1 MPFPDRIGRYEYRGT
16 IGVGGFASVARCYDE
31 ALDSLV
37 AVKVLAETWAVDP
50 EIRAR
55 FVQEAKLL
63 RRIHNE
69 HVVTVHD
76 SGELDDGRPY
86 FVMDYADRGTLE
98 DRLGFTP
105 PDRPIDGKT
114 TRRVVLALTDG
125 LAALHRAGIVHR
137 DVKPG
142 NLLLQSVHQGA
153 VTQAPTTRAAATQAP
168 ATEIRTSLIE
178 PGERVLIGDLGL
190 AKDLVATPSQATI
203 IGGTQG
209 FQPPEQ
215 REPNAAISP
224 AADVYAATA
233 VVWRLLRGS
242 RPPDHRDVARSLT
255 DVVAP
260 WREFFEQ
267 GFAPDPDERFSSV
280 EVWRDAM
287 LSALDSVDHP
297 LRTGRTSSLRSGT
310 GVLPCPYKGLADFE
324 PEDVDYFFGREA
336 LVDQLV
342 RRLRR
347 DSVLVVGGP
356 SGSGKSSL
364 VRAGLVPVVADGAL
378 PGGEGWR
385 VALFTPGPR
394 PLGELH
400 YQLARNSRGA
410 VPTLDELRANPALAR
425 HTADSGEPLL
435 LCIDQ
440 FEELFTLCDDPDEQ
454 AAFVEA
460 LAAHLDPADSRS
472 RAVLVIRADFYGACA
487 RFPWLT
493 RRITENQVLV
503 GPMDRSE
510 LRRAIEQPAR
520 RAGLSIDAGLTEA
533 VLDEAGGET
542 GSLPLVAHALME
554 TWTRRRH
561 NTLTLD
567 GFRAAGG
574 VAGAIAKS
582 ADAIYDDHLDDEQ
595 RRTTRRLLLRLVTPG
610 EDNPDTRRRMS
621 RDELA
626 RDEHAD
632 VMRQVVGQ
640 LTAARLLT
648 VDDTSVAIAHEAL
661 IRTWPRFRAWI
672 EEDRENLLVRQRISR
687 AAAEWENQGHDPDLL
702 YRGTPLAVATEWAA
716 DNRLEL
722 NRLEQEFLDAA
733 IEARDAA
740 HRAAEQQAARR
751 RKVRRGVVGSLA
763 LLSVAAVASAA
774 VAFASLRRT
783 RASEQQ
789 ANEQFGAALAASG
802 ERLVEADPYLAMM
815 LAAESG
821 ARTRAPTV
829 DSRRLLASSRGVLA
843 AAPIVPAGSP
853 LDVGDAKV
861 VAIDPRGGLVAT
873 GERSGR
879 IRIWDLGS
887 RRARTELT
895 GHTKGIERLAF
906 SPDGSLLASAGG
918 DGLVRLWAV
927 RGHDAIPR
935 EGATLDHFDVVWD
948 VAFSADGSRLAVATE
963 QGVIGLYDVDARR
976 PLAPSLVTGS
986 VDFLSVAFSPDG
998 ETVVAGDG
1006 RGELAGWN
1014 ARTGE
1019 RRFGPV
1025 DAHGGNDVWELV
1037 YAPDGATVAT
1047 SSSDG
1052 TSRLFDGRT
1061 GAVVDRR
1068 PFTSPNRETPQSV
1081 RGVRFSPDGR
1091 WMVAGAGD
1099 GKVRLWSTESNQVT
1113 ATTELGHRGAV
1124 IGAALSSDGS
1134 RLVTLGID
1142 QTLRAWD
1149 IGRRTPLS
1157 RTVVDGPSPLL
1168 ALAVAGDG
1176 SQAVTGDEGGSIRL
1190 WNLRTR
1196 TSTAI
1201 AGGRA
1206 AVRSVA
1212 LSGDGSRIAG
1222 GDVDG
1227 VVRVWRRDGTA
1238 VGRPVDL
1245 DGVVTSLAFGPDGDW
1260 LVSGGSDGTVR
1271 FWTTDGRPDGD
1282 PLGPHPGGV
1291 ARVAVSPDGKLVAAA
1306 GMTGTVRV
1314 WETGS
1319 RRSRADIAA
1328 DDNTIW
1334 GVAFNSDGSKLA
1346 TASDDERVVIWDAA
1360 SGRELEELTGH
1371 AGGASDVRFSPD
1383 GRTLLT
1389 ATRTGQLR
1397 LWDVETGQ
1405 GLGDPLGGHAGAVWN
1420 VAWLPDGAQFL
1431 SAGVDGELRRWDV
1444 LSVARACALAGPAFD
1459 GEARRH
1465 YLGADDRLRACG

>member
-1 MPFPDRIGRYEYRGT
+1 VSFPDQIGRYEYRGT

-37 AVKVLAETWAVDP
+37 AVKVLADTWSADP

-105 PDRPIDGKT
+105 PGRPIDTKT
-114 TRRVVLALTDG
+114 TRHVVLALSDG

-142 NLLLQSVHQGA
+142 NLLLQSVNAG
-153 VTQAPTTRAAATQAP
+153 PAAQTP
-168 ATEIRTSLIE
+168 ATEVRTALIE
-178 PGERVLIGDLGL
+178 SGERVLIGDLGL
-190 AKDLVATPSQATI
+190 AKDLVAAPPQATI

-209 FQPPEQ
+209 FQSPEQ
-215 REPNAAISP
+215 REPNAAITP

-233 VVWRLLRGS
+233 VVWRMLHGS
-242 RPPDHRDVARSLT
+242 RPPDHPDVARSLT
-255 DVVAP
+255 DVLAP

-267 GFAPDPDERFSSV
+267 GFAPDPDERFPSV
-280 EVWRDAM
+280 EAWRDAM
-287 LSALDSVDHP
+287 LSALDTVDY
-297 LRTGRTSSLRSGT
+297 RSGSSRVASLRSGT
-310 GVLPCPYKGLADFE
+310 GVLPCPYKGLAAFE
-324 PEDVDYFFGREA
+324 PEDADYFFGREA

-364 VRAGLVPVVADGAL
+364 VRAGLVPVVAGGAL
-378 PGGEGWR
+378 PGAEGWR
-385 VALFTPGPR
+385 VALLTPGPR

-400 YQLARNSRGA
+400 YQLTRDNKGV
-410 VPTLDELRANPALAR
+410 VPTLDALRTNPALAR
-425 HTADSGEPLL
+425 HTSDTGAPLL

-440 FEELFTLCDDPDEQ
+440 FEELFTLCDDPHEQ
-454 AAFVEA
+454 AAFIDA

-582 ADAIYDDHLDDEQ
+582 ADTIYDDELDDEQ
-595 RRTTRRLLLRLVTPG
+595 RQAARRLLLRLVTPG
-610 EDNPDTRRRMS
+610 EGNPDTRRRMS
-621 RDELA
+621 LAELD

-632 VMRQVVGQ
+632 VMRHVVGR

-687 AAAEWENQGHDPDLL
+687 AAAEWDDQAREGDLL

-716 DNRLEL
+716 DNSLEL
-722 NRLEQEFLDAA
+722 SRLEQEFLDTAV
-733 IEARDAA
+733 EARDSA
-740 HRAAEQQAARR
+740 HRAEEQQAARR
-751 RKVRRGVVGSLA
+751 RKVRRGVVSSLA
-763 LLSVAAVASAA
+763 ILTVAAVASASL
-774 VAFASLRRT
+774 AFVSLRRT
-783 RASEQQ
+783 RASEQR
-789 ANEQFGAALAASG
+789 ANERFAIALAASG
-802 ERLVEADPYLAMM
+802 ERLVDADPYLAMM

-829 DSRRLLASSRGVLA
+829 DSRRLLAGSRAALA
-843 AAPIVPAGSP
+843 DAPIVPVGSP
-853 LDVGDAKV
+853 IDVGDAKA
-861 VAIDPRGGLVAT
+861 VAIDPAGRLVAT

-879 IRIWDLGS
+879 IRLWDLAS
-887 RRARTELT
+887 RRPRTELT
-895 GHTKGIERLAF
+895 GHTKGVERLTF
-906 SPDGSLLASAGG
+906 SPDGSLLASAGS
-918 DGLVRLWAV
+918 DGLLRLWTV
-927 RGHDAIPR
+927 GGDRAIPR
-935 EGATLDHFDVVWD
+935 DGITLDHFDVAWD
-948 VAFSADGSRLAVATE
+948 AAFSPDGSRLAVATE
-963 QGVIGLYDVDARR
+963 KGVIAQYDVRAGR
-976 PLAPSLVTGS
+976 PVGLPLVTRS
-986 VDFLSVAFSPDG
+986 VDFLSVAYSPDG
-998 ETVVAGDG
+998 ESIVAGDG
-1006 RGELAGWN
+1006 RGELSAWS

-1019 RRFGPV
+1019 PRFGPV
-1025 DAHGGNDVWELV
+1025 DVHHGNDVWEV
-1037 YAPDGATVAT
+1037 AYAPDGATVAT

-1052 TSRLFDGRT
+1052 TSGLFDART
-1061 GAVVDRR
+1061 GAPVQGRR
-1068 PFTSPNRETPQSV
+1068 PFTGASGEAPQGV
-1081 RGVRFSPDGR
+1081 RGVRFSPDGH
-1091 WMVAGAGD
+1091 WMVGGAGD
-1099 GKVRLWSTESNQVT
+1099 GKVRLWSTESNQIT
-1113 ATTELGHRGAV
+1113 ATTQVGHRGGV
-1124 IGAALSSDGS
+1124 IGAALSSDAS

-1142 QTLRAWD
+1142 QTVRVWD

-1157 RTVVDGPSPLL
+1157 HTLVDGPSQLL
-1168 ALAVAGDG
+1168 ALALSRDG
-1176 SQAVTGDEGGSIRL
+1176 SHAVTGDDAGSVRL

-1196 TSTAI
+1196 TATSI
-1201 AGGRA
+1201 AGGQA
-1206 AVRSVA
+1206 PVRSVA
-1212 LSGDGSRIAG
+1212 LSADGSRIAG
-1222 GDVDG
+1222 GDADG
-1227 VVRVWRRDGTA
+1227 VIRLWRGDGTA
-1238 VGRPVDL
+1238 VGRSIHLRGP
-1245 DGVVTSLAFGPDGDW
+1245 VTSLAFGPHDDW
-1260 LVSGGSDGTVR
+1260 LVSGGADETVR
-1271 FWTTDGRPDGD
+1271 FWTTDGRPDGK

-1291 ARVAVSPDGKLVAAA
+1291 ARVAVSPDGKQVAAA
-1306 GMTGTVRV
+1306 GVNGTVRI
-1314 WETGS
+1314 WQTGS
-1319 RRSRADIAA
+1319 RRSRDIVA

-1334 GVAFNSDGSKLA
+1334 GVAFSGDGSRLA
-1346 TASDDERVVIWDAA
+1346 TASDNERVVIWDAA
-1360 SGRELEELTGH
+1360 SGRRLEELTGH

-1397 LWDVETGQ
+1397 LWDVATGQ
-1405 GLGDPLGGHAGAVWN
+1405 GLGDPLGAHTGAVWN
-1420 VAWLPDGAQFL
+1420 VAWLPDGEQFL
-1431 SAGVDGELRRWDV
+1431 SAGVDGKLRRWDV
-1444 LSVARACALAGPAFD
+1444 LSVSRACELAKPAFD
-1459 GEARRH
+1459 AEARRH
-1465 YLGADDRLRACG
+1465 YLGAGGRLEACLR

>member
-1 MPFPDRIGRYEYRGT
+1 VPFPDQIGRYEYRGT

-31 ALDSLV
+31 ALDSFV
-37 AVKVLAETWAVDP
+37 AVKVLADTWAADP

-105 PDRPIDGKT
+105 PGRPIDAKT
-114 TRRVVLALTDG
+114 TRRVVLAVSDG

-142 NLLLQSVHQGA
+142 NLLLQSVNRGPA
-153 VTQAPTTRAAATQAP
+153 ETP
-168 ATEIRTSLIE
+168 ATEVRTSLIE
-178 PGERVLIGDLGL
+178 AGERVLIGDLGL
-190 AKDLVATPSQATI
+190 AKDLVGTPSQATI

-215 REPNAAISP
+215 REPNASISP

-242 RPPDHRDVARSLT
+242 RPPDHPDVARSLT
-255 DVVAP
+255 DVLAP

-267 GFAPDPDERFSSV
+267 GFAPDPDERFPSV
-280 EVWRDAM
+280 EAWRDAM
-287 LSALDSVDHP
+287 LSALDTVDHP
-297 LRTGRTSSLRSGT
+297 LRSSRTSAVRIGT
-310 GVLPCPYKGLADFE
+310 AVLPCPYKGLAAFE

-378 PGGEGWR
+378 PGAAGWR
-385 VALFTPGPR
+385 VALMTPGPR

-400 YQLARNSRGA
+400 YQLTRDSKGV
-410 VPTLDELRANPALAR
+410 VPTLDALRANPALAR
-425 HTADSGEPLL
+425 HTSEAGEPLL

-440 FEELFTLCDDPDEQ
+440 FEELFTLCDDPHEQ
-454 AAFVEA
+454 AAFIDA

-533 VLDEAGGET
+533 VLDEAGGEA

-582 ADAIYDDHLDDEQ
+582 ADTIYDDELDDEQ
-595 RRTTRRLLLRLVTPG
+595 RRATRRLLLRLVTPG

-621 RDELA
+621 LAELDRDE
-626 RDEHAD
+626 RAD
-632 VMRQVVGQ
+632 VLRHAVGR

-648 VDDTSVAIAHEAL
+648 IDDTSVAIAHEAL

-672 EEDRENLLVRQRISR
+672 EEDRENLLVRQRITR
-687 AAAEWENQGHDPDLL
+687 AAAEWDNQGRDPDLL
-702 YRGTPLAVATEWAA
+702 YRGTPLAAATEWAA

-722 NRLEQEFLDAA
+722 SRLEQEFLDTAV
-733 IEARDAA
+733 EARDSA
-740 HRAAEQQAARR
+740 HRAAEQQAVRR
-751 RKVRRGVVGSLA
+751 RKVRRGVVSTLA
-763 LLSVAAVASAA
+763 VLTVAALASASL
-774 VAFASLRRT
+774 AFASLRRT
-783 RASEQQ
+783 RASERR
-789 ANEQFGAALAASG
+789 ANERFAVALAASG
-802 ERLVEADPYLAMM
+802 ERLVEGDPYLAMM

-821 ARTRAPTV
+821 ARTRAPTI
-829 DSRRLLASSRGVLA
+829 DSRRLLANSRAVLA
-843 AAPIVPAGSP
+843 AAPIVPVGSP
-853 LDVGDAKV
+853 VDVGDAKA
-861 VAIDPRGGLVAT
+861 VAIDPAGRLAAI

-879 IRIWDLGS
+879 IRLWDLGS
-887 RRARTELT
+887 RRPRAELT
-895 GHTKGIERLAF
+895 GHTKGVERLTF

-918 DGLVRLWAV
+918 DGLLRLWAV
-927 RGHDAIPR
+927 RGHSVIPR
-935 EGATLDHFDVVWD
+935 GGITLDHFDVAWD
-948 VAFSADGSRLAVATE
+948 VAFNPDGSRLVVATE
-963 QGVIGLYDVDARR
+963 QGVIAQYDVDARR
-976 PLAPSLVTGS
+976 ALGPPLVTRS

-998 ETVVAGDG
+998 QSIVAGDG
-1006 RGELAGWN
+1006 RGELSGWS

-1019 RRFGPV
+1019 PQFGPV
-1025 DAHGGNDVWELV
+1025 DVHNGNDVWEV
-1037 YAPDGATVAT
+1037 AYAPDGATVAT

-1052 TSRLFDGRT
+1052 TSGLFDART
-1061 GAVVDRR
+1061 GAAVEGRR
-1068 PFTSPNRETPQSV
+1068 PFTSPNGETPQSV
-1081 RGVRFSPDGR
+1081 RGVRFGPDGH
-1091 WMVAGAGD
+1091 WMVGGAGD
-1099 GKVRLWSTESNQVT
+1099 GKVRLWSTESNQIT
-1113 ATTELGHRGAV
+1113 ATTQVGHRGGV

-1142 QTLRAWD
+1142 QTLRSWD
-1149 IGRRTPLS
+1149 VGRRTPLS
-1157 RTVVDGPSPLL
+1157 HTLVDEPSPLL
-1168 ALAVAGDG
+1168 ALALSADG
-1176 SQAVTGDEGGSIRL
+1176 SHAVTGDAAGSVRL
-1190 WNLRTR
+1190 WDLRTR
-1196 TSTAI
+1196 TATRV
-1201 AGGRA
+1201 AGGQA
-1206 AVRSVA
+1206 QVRSVA
-1212 LSGDGSRIAG
+1212 LSGDGSRIAA
-1222 GDVDG
+1222 GDADG
-1227 VVRVWRRDGTA
+1227 VIRLWRGDGTA
-1238 VGRPVDL
+1238 VGRSIHLHGP
-1245 DGVVTSLAFGPDGDW
+1245 VTSLAFGPHDDW
-1260 LVSGGSDGTVR
+1260 LVSGGADETVR
-1271 FWTTDGRPDGD
+1271 FWTTDGRPDGE
-1282 PLGPHPGGV
+1282 PLGPHAGGV
-1291 ARVAVSPDGKLVAAA
+1291 ARVAVSPDGKQVAAA
-1306 GMTGTVRV
+1306 GVNGTVRV
-1314 WETGS
+1314 WLTGS
-1319 RRSRADIAA
+1319 RRSRANIVA

-1334 GVAFNSDGSKLA
+1334 GVAFSGDGSKLA
-1346 TASDDERVVIWDAA
+1346 TASDNERVVIWDAA
-1360 SGRELEELTGH
+1360 NGRRLEELTGH

-1389 ATRTGQLR
+1389 ATRSGQLR

-1405 GLGDPLGGHAGAVWN
+1405 ALGDALGGHAGAVWN
-1420 VAWLPDGAQFL
+1420 VAWLPDGERFL
-1431 SAGVDGELRRWDV
+1431 SAGVDGKLRRWDV
-1444 LSVARACALAGPAFD
+1444 LSVDRACALAKPAFD
-1459 GEARRH
+1459 AEARRH
-1465 YLGADDRLRACG
+1465 YLGADGRLEACLR

>member
-1 MPFPDRIGRYEYRGT
+1 VPFPDQIGRYEYRGT
-16 IGVGGFASVARCYDE
+16 IGVGGFASVARCYDG

-86 FVMDYADRGTLE
+86 FVMDYADGGTLD

-105 PDRPIDGKT
+105 PGRPIDAKT

-142 NLLLQSVHQGA
+142 NLLLQTVNR
-153 VTQAPTTRAAATQAP
+153 APAGPEP
-168 ATEIRTSLIE
+168 ATEVRTSLIDA
-178 PGERVLIGDLGL
+178 GERVLIGDLGL
-190 AKDLVATPSQATI
+190 AKDLIATPSGATI

-215 REPNAAISP
+215 REPDAAISP

-233 VVWRLLRGS
+233 VVWRLLHGS
-242 RPPDHRDVARSLT
+242 RPPDQHDVARSLT
-255 DVVAP
+255 DVAAP
-260 WREFFEQ
+260 WREIFEQ
-267 GFAPDPDERFSSV
+267 GFARDPDERFSSI
-280 EVWRDAM
+280 EAWRDAM
-287 LSALDSVDHP
+287 LSALDTVEHP
-297 LRTGRTSSLRSGT
+297 SRSSRASSHRGATGA
-310 GVLPCPYKGLADFE
+310 LPCPYKGLAAFE

-378 PGGEGWR
+378 PGGEAWR

-400 YQLARNSRGA
+400 YQLTRESSGA
-410 VPTLDELRANPALAR
+410 VPTLDALRANPALAR
-425 HTADSGEPLL
+425 HASATSEPFL

-440 FEELFTLCDDPDEQ
+440 FEELFTLCDDAEEQ

-487 RFPWLT
+487 AFPWLT

-582 ADAIYDDHLDDEQ
+582 ADTIYDDQLDDAQ
-595 RRTTRRLLLRLVTPG
+595 RRATRRLLLRLVTPG

-621 RDELA
+621 LAELDRDEDADLL
-626 RDEHAD
+626 RD
-632 VMRQVVGQ
+632 VVSR

-648 VDDTSVAIAHEAL
+648 VDDASVAIAHEAL

-672 EEDRENLLVRQRISR
+672 DEDRENLLVRQRISR
-687 AAAEWENQGHDPDLL
+687 AAAEWDSQGHDPDLL
-702 YRGTPLAVATEWAA
+702 YRGTPLAIATEWAA

-722 NRLEQEFLDAA
+722 NRLEQDFLDTAVA
-733 IEARDAA
+733 ARDAA
-740 HRAAEQQAARR
+740 HRAAEQHEVRR
-751 RKVRRGVVGSLA
+751 RRARRGVIVSLA
-763 LLSVAAVASAA
+763 LLTVAAVASASL
-774 VAFASLRRT
+774 AFASLRRT
-783 RASEQQ
+783 RASEHR
-789 ANEQFGAALAASG
+789 ANERFGAGLAASG
-802 ERLVEADPYLAMM
+802 ERLVDADPYLAMM
-815 LAAESG
+815 LAVESG
-821 ARTRAPTV
+821 ARTRTPTL
-829 DSRRLLASSRGVLA
+829 DSRRLLTGSRAALA
-843 AAPIVPAGSP
+843 NAAIVPVGSP
-853 LDVGDAKV
+853 VDVGDAKA
-861 VAIDPRGGLVAT
+861 VAIDPAGRLVAT

-879 IRIWDLGS
+879 IRLWDLAS
-887 RRARTELT
+887 RRPRAVLT

-927 RGHDAIPR
+927 RGHETIPR
-935 EGATLDHFDVVWD
+935 EGTTLDRVDVAWD
-948 VAFSADGSRLAVATE
+948 VAFSPDGSRVAVATE
-963 QGVIGLYDVDARR
+963 KGVIAVYDVDAAR
-976 PLAPSLVTGS
+976 PLGPPLVTRS

-998 ETVVAGDG
+998 ETIVAGDG

-1019 RRFGPV
+1019 PRFGPIDV
-1025 DAHGGNDVWELV
+1025 HNGNDIWEV
-1037 YAPDGATVAT
+1037 AFAPDGATVAT
-1047 SSSDG
+1047 SSADG
-1052 TSRLFDGRT
+1052 TSGLFDART
-1061 GAVVDRR
+1061 GATVAGPR
-1068 PFTSPNRETPQSV
+1068 PFTSASGQPPLSV
-1081 RGVRFSPDGR
+1081 RGVTFGPDGR

-1099 GKVRLWSTESNQVT
+1099 GKVRLWSTESGQVT
-1113 ATTELGHRGAV
+1113 ATTQVGHRGAV
-1124 IGAALSSDGS
+1124 IGTALSRDGS
-1134 RLVTLGID
+1134 KLVTLGID

-1149 IGRRTPLS
+1149 VGRRTPIS
-1157 RTVVDGPSPLL
+1157 RTLVAEPSKLL
-1168 ALAVAGDG
+1168 ALAVSRDG
-1176 SQAVTGDEGGSIRL
+1176 LHAVTGDDNGSVRL

-1196 TSTAI
+1196 TAI
-1201 AGGRA
+1201 RVADGRA

-1212 LSGDGSRIAG
+1212 LSADGSRIAS

-1227 VVRVWRRDGTA
+1227 VIRLWRSNGTP
-1238 VGRPVDL
+1238 VGRTVRL
-1245 DGVVTSLAFGPDGDW
+1245 DGAVASLAFGPHGDW
-1260 LVSGGSDGTVR
+1260 LVSGGDDRTVR
-1271 FWTTDGRPDGD
+1271 FWTPDGRPDGE
-1282 PLGPHPGGV
+1282 PLGPHDGGV

-1306 GMTGTVRV
+1306 SGSGVVRV
-1314 WETGS
+1314 WETRPHRL
-1319 RRSRADIAA
+1319 RRDIAA

-1334 GVAFNSDGSKLA
+1334 GVAFNADSSRLA
-1346 TASDDERVVIWDAA
+1346 TASDDERAVIWDVA
-1360 SGRELEELTGH
+1360 SGRKVAELTGL

-1389 ATRTGQLR
+1389 ATRKGQLR
-1397 LWDVETGQ
+1397 LWDVDTAQ
-1405 GLGDPLGGHAGAVWN
+1405 VLGDPLDGHAGAPVWN
-1420 VAWLPDGAQFL
+1420 VAWLPGQQFL
-1431 SAGVDGELRRWDV
+1431 SAGEDGRLRRWDV
-1444 LSVARACALAGPAFD
+1444 LSVGRACALARPAFD
-1459 GEARRH
+1459 AEARRH
-1465 YLGADDRLRACG
+1465 YLGADGRLEACVR

>member
-1 MPFPDRIGRYEYRGT
+1 VPFPDRIGKYEYRGT

-37 AVKVLAETWAVDP
+37 AVKVLSDTWAVDP

-76 SGELDDGRPY
+76 SGELEDGRPY

-105 PDRPIDGKT
+105 PGRAIDT
-114 TRRVVLALTDG
+114 TTARRVVLALTDG

-142 NLLLQSVHQGA
+142 NLLLQSVHR
-153 VTQAPTTRAAATQAP
+153 APASQAP
-168 ATEIRTSLIE
+168 ATEVRTSLIE
-178 PGERVLIGDLGL
+178 AGERVVIGDLGL

-215 REPNAAISP
+215 RQPHALISP

-233 VVWRLLRGS
+233 VVWRMLHGS
-242 RPPDHRDVARSLT
+242 RPPDHPDVARSLT
-255 DVVAP
+255 DVPAP
-260 WREFFEQ
+260 WREIFEQ
-267 GFAPDPDERFSSV
+267 GFASDPDERFPSV
-280 EVWRDAM
+280 ETWRDAI
-287 LSALDSVDHP
+287 LSAFDTVEH
-297 LRTGRTSSLRSGT
+297 RSGSSRRSSVRSAT
-310 GVLPCPYKGLADFE
+310 GVLPCPYKGLAAYE

-364 VRAGLVPVVADGAL
+364 VRAGLIPVVADGAL
-378 PGGEGWR
+378 PGGAGWR

-400 YQLARNSRGA
+400 YQLTRDSSGA
-410 VPTLDELRANPALAR
+410 APTLDALRANPALAR
-425 HTADSGEPLL
+425 HASDTGESLL

-440 FEELFTLCDDPDEQ
+440 FEELFTLCDDPEEQ
-454 AAFVEA
+454 EAFVDA

-520 RAGLSIDAGLTEA
+520 RAGLSIDPGLTEA

-582 ADAIYDDHLDDEQ
+582 ADTIYDDRLDDEQ
-595 RRTTRRLLLRLVTPG
+595 RRAARRLLLRLVTPG

-621 RDELA
+621 QAELD

-632 VMRQVVGQ
+632 RLRSVVDR

-648 VDDTSVAIAHEAL
+648 VDDTSIAIAHEAL

-687 AAAEWENQGHDPDLL
+687 AALEWENQGRDPDLL

-722 NRLEQEFLDAA
+722 NRLEREFLDAA
-733 IEARDAA
+733 VDARESA
-740 HRAAEQQAARR
+740 HRAAEQQDARR
-751 RKVRRGVVGSLA
+751 RRVRRGVVWSLA
-763 LLSVAAVASAA
+763 LLTVAAVASASL
-774 VAFASLRRT
+774 AFASLRRT
-783 RASEQQ
+783 RASEQR
-789 ANEQFGAALAASG
+789 ANERFGAALAASG
-802 ERLVEADPYLAMM
+802 ERLVDADPYLAMM

-821 ARTRAPTV
+821 ARTQVPTV
-829 DSRRLLASSRGVLA
+829 DSRRLLAASRAALA
-843 AAPIVPAGSP
+843 GAPIVPVGSP
-853 LDVGDAKV
+853 VDVGDAKA
-861 VAIDPRGGLVAT
+861 VAVDPAGRLAAS

-879 IRIWDLGS
+879 IRLWDLAS
-887 RRARTELT
+887 RRPRAELT
-895 GHTKGIERLAF
+895 GHTEGVERLAF
-906 SPDGSLLASAGG
+906 SPDGSLLASGGG
-918 DGLVRLWAV
+918 DGLVRLWPV
-927 RGHDAIPR
+927 RGHAGIPR
-935 EGATLDHFDVVWD
+935 GGTTLDRFDVVWD
-948 VAFSADGSRLAVATE
+948 VAFSPDGSRLVVATE
-963 QGVIGLYDVDARR
+963 QGVIRLYDVGTRS
-976 PLAPSLVTGS
+976 PSGPPLVTRS

-1006 RGELAGWN
+1006 RGELAGWS

-1019 RRFGPV
+1019 PRFGPV
-1025 DAHGGNDVWELV
+1025 DVHNGNDVWEIA
-1037 YAPDGATVAT
+1037 YAPDGVTLAT

-1052 TSRLFDGRT
+1052 TSRLFDSRT
-1061 GAVVDRR
+1061 GAAVAGRP
-1068 PFTSPNRETPQSV
+1068 PFTSAAGQAPQSI
-1081 RGVRFSPDGR
+1081 RGVRFSPDGA

-1099 GKVRLWSTESNQVT
+1099 GKVRLWSTESDDVIAAT
-1113 ATTELGHRGAV
+1113 AVGHRGSV
-1124 IGAALSSDGS
+1124 IGGALSHDGS
-1134 RLVTLGID
+1134 RLVTLGTD

-1149 IGRRTPLS
+1149 VGRRTPLS
-1157 RTVVDGPSPLL
+1157 RALADEPSQLR
-1168 ALAVAGDG
+1168 ALAVSDDG
-1176 SQAVTGDEGGSIRL
+1176 SHAVTGDDAGGIRL
-1190 WNLRTR
+1190 WNLRTGA
-1196 TSTAI
+1196 STLLAD
-1201 AGGRA
+1201 GRA
-1206 AVRSVA
+1206 TVNSVA
-1212 LSGDGSRIAG
+1212 ITGDGSRIAG
-1222 GDVDG
+1222 GDDDG
-1227 VVRVWRRDGTA
+1227 VIRLWRRDGTA
-1238 VGRPVDL
+1238 VGRAVDL
-1245 DGVVTSLAFGPDGDW
+1245 EGKVTTLAFGPDDDW
-1260 LVSGGSDGTVR
+1260 LVSGGSDETVR
-1271 FWTTDGRPDGD
+1271 FWTMDGRPDGE
-1282 PLGPHPGGV
+1282 PLPHLGGV
-1291 ARVAVSPDGKLVAAA
+1291 ARIAVSRDGKLLASA
-1306 GMTGTVRV
+1306 GVNGTVRV
-1314 WETGS
+1314 WETGT
-1319 RRSRADIAA
+1319 RRSRADVAAA
-1328 DDNTIW
+1328 DGTTVW
-1334 GVAFNSDGSKLA
+1334 GVAFDPDGSRLA
-1346 TASDDERVVIWDAA
+1346 TASDDERVVIWDVG
-1360 SGRELEELTGH
+1360 SRRKLEELTGH
-1371 AGGASDVRFSPD
+1371 VGGATDVRFSPD

-1389 ATRTGQLR
+1389 ATRAGPLR
-1397 LWDVETGQ
+1397 LWDVATGQ
-1405 GLGDPLGGHAGAVWN
+1405 GLGDLPGHTDAVWT
-1420 VAWLPDGAQFL
+1420 VAWLPDADEFV
-1431 SAGVDGELRRWDV
+1431 SAGEDGMLRRWDV
-1444 LSVARACALAGPAFD
+1444 LSVDRACALARPAFD
-1459 GEARRH
+1459 AEASRH
-1465 YLGADDRLRACG
+1465 HLGADGRLEACAG

>member
-1 MPFPDRIGRYEYRGT
+1 VPFPDRIGRYEYRGT

-37 AVKVLAETWAVDP
+37 AVKVLADTWAVDP

-105 PDRPIDGKT
+105 PGHPIDAKT

-142 NLLLQSVHQGA
+142 NLLLQSVNR
-153 VTQAPTTRAAATQAP
+153 VPATQAP
-168 ATEIRTSLIE
+168 ATEVRTALIE
-178 PGERVLIGDLGL
+178 AGERVLIGDLGL
-190 AKDLVATPSQATI
+190 AKDLVATPSGATI

-215 REPNAAISP
+215 RQANAAISP

-242 RPPDHRDVARSLT
+242 RPPDHPDVARSLT
-255 DVVAP
+255 DVAAP
-260 WREFFEQ
+260 WREIFEQ
-267 GFAPDPDERFSSV
+267 GFAPDPDERFPSV
-280 EVWRDAM
+280 ESWRDAL
-287 LSALDSVDHP
+287 LSALDTDEHP
-297 LRTGRTSSLRSGT
+297 SRSSRGASLRSGS
-310 GVLPCPYKGLADFE
+310 GVLPCPYKGLAAFE
-324 PEDVDYFFGREA
+324 PEDADYFFGREA

-400 YQLARNSRGA
+400 YQLARDSRDG

-425 HTADSGEPLL
+425 HTSATGEPLL

-440 FEELFTLCDDPDEQ
+440 FEELFTLCDDRDEQ
-454 AAFVEA
+454 AAFVDA

-487 RFPWLT
+487 QFPWLT

-533 VLDEAGGET
+533 VLDEAGGEA

-582 ADAIYDDHLDDEQ
+582 ADTIYDDELSDEQ
-595 RRTTRRLLLRLVTPG
+595 RRATRRLLLRLVTPG

-621 RDELA
+621 LAELDRDE
-626 RDEHAD
+626 RAD
-632 VMRQVVGQ
+632 LLRHVVGR

-672 EEDRENLLVRQRISR
+672 EEDRENLLARQRISR
-687 AAAEWENQGHDPDLL
+687 AAAEWHDQGRDPDLL

-733 IEARDAA
+733 VEARDAA
-740 HRAAEQQAARR
+740 HHAAEQQAVRR
-751 RKVRRGVVGSLA
+751 RKVRRGVVGSLV
-763 LLSVAAVASAA
+763 LLTVAAVASAA
-774 VAFASLRRT
+774 LAFASLRRT

-789 ANEQFGAALAASG
+789 ANERFSASLAASG
-802 ERLVEADPYLAMM
+802 EALVDADPYLAMM

-821 ARTRAPTV
+821 ARTGAPTV
-829 DSRRLLASSRGVLA
+829 DSRRLLARSRAVLA
-843 AAPIVPAGSP
+843 GAAIVPVGSP
-853 LDVGDAKV
+853 VDVGDAKA
-861 VAIDPRGGLVAT
+861 VAIDPAGRVAAV

-879 IRIWDLGS
+879 IRLWDLAS
-887 RRARTELT
+887 RRARGDLT
-895 GHTKGIERLAF
+895 GHTKGIERLTF
-906 SPDGSLLASAGG
+906 SPDGALLASAGG
-918 DGLVRLWAV
+918 DGLLRVWAV

-935 EGATLDHFDVVWD
+935 DGSTLGRFDRAWD
-948 VAFSADGSRLAVATE
+948 VAFSPDGARLAVATE
-963 QGVIGLYDVDARR
+963 QGVIALYDVNTRR
-976 PLAPSLVTGS
+976 PLGPPLVTRS

-1006 RGELAGWN
+1006 RGELAGWS

-1019 RRFGPV
+1019 PRFGPLDV
-1025 DAHGGNDVWELV
+1025 HRGNDVWELAF
-1037 YAPDGATVAT
+1037 APDGATVAT

-1052 TSRLFDGRT
+1052 TSRLFDSRT
-1061 GAVVDRR
+1061 GAAVADRL
-1068 PFTSPNRETPQSV
+1068 PFTGPGRETPQSV
-1081 RGVRFSPDGR
+1081 RGVKFGPDGR

-1113 ATTELGHRGAV
+1113 ATTQVGHRGAV
-1124 IGAALSSDGS
+1124 IGSALSHDGS

-1149 IGRRTPLS
+1149 IGKRTPLAQ
-1157 RTVVDGPSPLL
+1157 TLVDGSSPLR
-1168 ALAVAGDG
+1168 ALAVSSDG
-1176 SQAVTGDEGGSIRL
+1176 SHAVTGDDAGSVRL

-1196 TSTAI
+1196 TSTPI
-1201 AGGRA
+1201 AEGRA
-1206 AVRSVA
+1206 SVRSVA
-1212 LSGDGSRIAG
+1212 LSRDGSRIAA
-1222 GDVDG
+1222 GDADG
-1227 VVRVWRRDGTA
+1227 VIRLTRRDGTA
-1238 VGRPVDL
+1238 VGRPIVL
-1245 DGVVTSLAFGPDGDW
+1245 EGEVSSVGFGPGDDW
-1260 LVSGGSDGTVR
+1260 LVSGGLDGTVR
-1271 FWTTDGRPDGD
+1271 FWTMDGRPDGE
-1282 PLGPHPGGV
+1282 PLGPHPSGV
-1291 ARVAVSPDGKLVAAA
+1291 ARVAVSPDGELVAAA
-1306 GMTGTVRV
+1306 GVNGTVRV
-1314 WETGS
+1314 WESGS
-1319 RRSRADIAA
+1319 RRLRADIAA

-1334 GVAFNSDGSKLA
+1334 GVAFSPDGSRLA
-1346 TASDDERVVIWDAA
+1346 TASDDERVGIWDVAT
-1360 SGRELEELTGH
+1360 GRSRNALTGH
-1371 AGGASDVRFSPD
+1371 AGGATDVRFSPD

-1389 ATRTGQLR
+1389 ATKAGQLR

-1405 GLGDPLGGHAGAVWN
+1405 GLGDPLGGHTDDIWS
-1420 VAWLPDGAQFL
+1420 VAWLPEAGQFL
-1431 SAGVDGELRRWDV
+1431 SVSLDGTFRRWDV
-1444 LSVARACALAGPAFD
+1444 LSVDRACALARRAFD
-1459 GEARRH
+1459 AEATRH
-1465 YLGADDRLRACG
+1465 YLGAGGRLEACAR